1 MKWKK
6 TLKANGFELSSYSK
20 AIQASA
26 AEMESLEK
34 EKKELLDELKDASQ
48 EEMDEIQADI
58 EDVEDE
64 INSLDTDLASK
75 MEKYDKNRE
84 TYKILGDKLK
94 ASREAKKQTKAAPD
108 PAPVEYIAPVSDTAP
123 VADPASVAAPATA
136 PKSEPKKKGNGG
148 AVLAIGLLVVGSIIG
163 VNLLKKK

>member
-34 EKKELLDELKDASQ
+34 EKKELLEELKGASQ

-58 EDVEDE
+58 EDVDNE
-64 INSLDTDLASK
+64 INSLDSDLSAK

-94 ASREAKKQTKAAPD
+94 ASREAKKQTQIA
-108 PAPVEYIAPVSDTAP
+108 PAPQPQPQTAP
-123 VADPASVAAPATA
+123 VTNPEPQTAPAPQA
-136 PKSEPKKKGNGG
+136 EPKKKGSGG
-148 AVLAIGLLVVGSIIG
+148 AILAIGLLVVGSIIG

>member
-48 EEMDEIQADI
+48 EELADI
-58 EDVEDE
+58 EADIQDVEKE

-94 ASREAKKQTKAAPD
+94 ASREAKKQTKAAPAPVPVAD
-108 PAPVEYIAPVSDTAP
+108 PAPVENPAPVEEP
-123 VADPASVAAPATA
+123 APA
-136 PKSEPKKKGNGG
+136 PQPEPKKKGNGG